1 MVRHDWMTR
10 VYQWI
15 GVPGTV
21 LNIIVKPMEGWE
33 TRLELNENRKVL
45 MSRKIKIRKRFLQ
58 GDSYSPVGFCLME
71 VLISILIQETD
82 GYTMGQRDKERVK
95 RTSSLFI
102 DNLKIYRESHRNL
115 EAVNEMI
122 VKGSMD
128 AGACYRV
135 KKCAEVVFR
144 KSKIIKGEGLVVLE
158 DKIDAL
164 DPKKKHEIYIFLGCK
179 QADKAGVKRVIER
192 VKNEIRKRLNHQTGL
207 NLNDKNLMKA
217 ISCQLTPV
225 AGYVMN
231 VCNLGK
237 DDLDKLDIAV
247 KSVLR

>member
-1 MVRHDWMTR
+1 MTR
-10 VYQWI
+10 AYQWI

-21 LNIIVKPMEGWE
+21 LNIIVKLMEGWE
-33 TRLELNENRKVL
+33 TRLELNENGKVL

-82 GYTMGQRDKERVK
+82 GYTMGQRDKEMVK

-115 EAVNEMI
+115 EVVNEMI

-164 DPKKKHEIYIFLGCK
+164 DSKKK
-179 QADKAGVKRVIER
+179 
-192 VKNEIRKRLNHQTGL
+192 T
-207 NLNDKNLMKA
+207 
-217 ISCQLTPV
+217 
-225 AGYVMN
+225 
-231 VCNLGK
+231 
-237 DDLDKLDIAV
+237 
-247 KSVLR
+247 